1 MFTLKRSRPADAA
14 ATPDTTA
21 GGGPLPRDQLRFFP
35 RNDGPHP
42 TRWAFP
48 AWLDNPGVRWLQAL
62 KELYAMPI
70 AFPASLS
77 PEAGLMLHGLIRNL
91 QPRVIVEVGSFCSLS
106 THWMAAALRE
116 AGRTPGA
123 GTPDGAEIHCFD
135 DFGPIHKGP
144 WRDAEMLEG
153 RLEFVKERLE
163 KAGLIDFVRFHK
175 GLSWETLPTAR
186 DDLARLGGVDFAFID
201 GDHSVPG
208 ATADFHA
215 VEPVLNTGGY
225 VLLHD
230 TFPEQCGGH
239 MGPRHILDHADTI
252 GQGRYEQVELY
263 LSPLNYGMGLM
274 RRIG

>member
-1 MFTLKRSRPADAA
+1 MFTLKRSRPAEVAAEGDAS
-14 ATPDTTA
+14 A
-21 GGGPLPRDQLRFFP
+21 GGGALPREQLRFFP

-42 TRWAFP
+42 TRWEFP

-91 QPRVIVEVGSFCSLS
+91 QPRVIVEVGSFCSVS

-163 KAGLIDFVRFHK
+163 KAGLIDFVRFHE
-175 GLSWETLPTAR
+175 GLSWETLPKAR
-186 DDLARLGGVDFAFID
+186 DQLAKLGGVDFAFID

-239 MGPRHILDHADTI
+239 MGPRHILDHAGTI